1 MNTYNSVRIVAVP
14 IRKMEVYMKFLNK
27 FERKFGKYAI
37 HNLMNFVIGLYVV
50 GFIITLINP
59 YLNDYLTL
67 DFDKVL
73 QGQVW
78 RLVTFLIQVP
88 SFKGLN
94 LFYFLI
100 EMYLYY
106 WIGSSLER
114 SWGAFRF
121 NLYFFS
127 GILFNILANVVI
139 YAVIGESAPF
149 GLTYINQAMFFAF
162 AALYPNVEL
171 LLMFILPIKVKYL
184 GYIYAAIYVYE
195 IYMNVVVWGYWYEGI
210 AAVLAILNFLIFFFA
225 TRNYRRIS
233 PKEYKRRANYKRQVR
248 NAHNPDNVIQFQGRT
263 TVTRH
268 KCAVCGRTEL
278 DDESLEFRFC
288 SKCDGNYEY
297 CMDHLYTHEHVHR
310 EDREQ
315 DS

>member
-1 MNTYNSVRIVAVP
+1 
-14 IRKMEVYMKFLNK
+14 MKFLNK
-27 FERKFGKYAI
+27 IERKFGKYAI
-37 HNLMNFVIGLYVV
+37 HNLMNYVIGLYVV

-59 YLNDYLTL
+59 YLKTYLSL
-67 DFDKVL
+67 DIDKVL

-88 SFKGLN
+88 SINGFN
-94 LFYFLI
+94 LFFFLI
-100 EMYLYY
+100 QMYLYY

-127 GILFNILANVVI
+127 GILFNILATVII
-139 YAVIGESAPF
+139 YAVTGSSVQY

-171 LLMFILPIKVKYL
+171 LLMFVLPIKVKYL
-184 GYIYAAIYVYE
+184 GYFYAIVY
-195 IYMNVVVWGYWYEGI
+195 GYEVFLIVRAGGTGVFEGI
-210 AAVLAILNFLIFFFA
+210 AMVLAILNFLIFFFA

-248 NAHNPDNVIQFQGRT
+248 KAHNPDNVIQFQGRT

>member
-1 MNTYNSVRIVAVP
+1 M
-14 IRKMEVYMKFLNK
+14 
-27 FERKFGKYAI
+27 
-37 HNLMNFVIGLYVV
+37 IG
-50 GFIITLINP
+50 N
-59 YLNDYLTL
+59 
-67 DFDKVL
+67 
-73 QGQVW
+73 
-78 RLVTFLIQVP
+78 
-88 SFKGLN
+88 
-94 LFYFLI
+94 
-100 EMYLYY
+100 
-106 WIGSSLER
+106 SLER

-127 GILFNILANVVI
+127 GILFNILATVII
-139 YAVIGESAPF
+139 YAVTGRSYML
-149 GLTYINQAMFFAF
+149 GLDFINQAMFFAF

-171 LLMFILPIKVKYL
+171 LLMYILPIKVKYL
-184 GYIYAAIYVYE
+184 GLFYAIVYGYE
-195 IYMNVVVWGYWYEGI
+195 IYTFVSLGHWYQGI
-210 AAVLAILNFLIFFFA
+210 AMVLAILNFLIFFVA
-225 TRNYRRIS
+225 TRNYKRIS

-278 DDESLEFRFC
+278 DDDNLEFRFC

-310 EDREQ
+310 NDREQ

>member
-1 MNTYNSVRIVAVP
+1 
-14 IRKMEVYMKFLNK
+14 MKFLNK
-27 FERKFGKYAI
+27 MERKFGKYAI
-37 HNLMNFVIGLYVV
+37 HNLMNYVIGLYVV
-50 GFIITLINP
+50 GIIITLINP
-59 YLNDYLTL
+59 NLIYYLYL
-67 DFDKVL
+67 DIDKVL

-78 RLVTFLIQVP
+78 RMVTFLIQVP
-88 SFKGLN
+88 SFNGMN
-94 LFYFLI
+94 MFFILI

-106 WIGSSLER
+106 MIGNSLER

-127 GILFNILANVVI
+127 GILFNILATVVI
-139 YAVIGESAPF
+139 YAVTGISYQF
-149 GLTYINQAMFFAF
+149 GLTFINQAMFFAF
-162 AALYPNVEL
+162 AALFPNVQL
-171 LLMFILPIKVKYL
+171 LLMYILPIKVKYL
-184 GYIYAAIYVYE
+184 GIFYAVVYGYNIYQVLTF
-195 IYMNVVVWGYWYEGI
+195 GRWYQGV
-210 AAVLAILNFLIFFFA
+210 AMVLAILNFLIFFFA
-225 TRNYRRIS
+225 TRNYKRIS

-278 DDESLEFRFC
+278 DDENLEFRFC

-310 EDREQ
+310 NDREQ

>member
-1 MNTYNSVRIVAVP
+1 
-14 IRKMEVYMKFLNK
+14 MKFLNK
-27 FERKFGKYAI
+27 MEKKFGRYAI

-59 YLNDYLTL
+59 NLIYYLTL
-67 DFDKVL
+67 DIDKVL

-88 SFKGLN
+88 SLSGIS
-94 LFYFLI
+94 LFFILI

-106 WIGSSLER
+106 MIGNSLER
-114 SWGAFRF
+114 AWGTFRF

-127 GILFNILANVVI
+127 GILFNILATVVI
-139 YAVIGESAPF
+139 YTVTGISATF
-149 GLTYINQAMFFAF
+149 GLTFINQAMFFAF
-162 AALYPNVEL
+162 AALYPDVQL
-171 LLMFILPIKVKYL
+171 LLMYVLPIKVKYL
-184 GYIYAAIYVYE
+184 AYIYALVYAFEVYSAIQDRKYAV
-195 IYMNVVVWGYWYEGI
+195 GI
-210 AAVLAILNFLIFFFA
+210 AMVIAILNFLIFFFA
-225 TRNYRRIS
+225 TRNYKRIS

-248 NAHNPDNVIQFQGRT
+248 NAHNPDNVIQFQGRS

-278 DDESLEFRFC
+278 DDDNLEFRFC

-297 CMDHLYTHEHVHR
+297 CMEHLYTHEHVHR
-310 EDREQ
+310 NDREQ